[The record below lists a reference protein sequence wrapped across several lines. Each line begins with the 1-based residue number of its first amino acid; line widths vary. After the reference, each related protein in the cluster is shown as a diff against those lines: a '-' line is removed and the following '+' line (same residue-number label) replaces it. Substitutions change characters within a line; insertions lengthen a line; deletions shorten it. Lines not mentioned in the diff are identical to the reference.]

1 MTLTLLF
8 FITVLLLCGTF
19 LLTALST
26 SLRNM
31 HKRGALKQFQYL
43 GSKFFYRKLHVTFFP
58 DNEYESL
65 LFAITIAQNITRF
78 FLILFAVIFLY
89 QTPLFQNFL
98 AAGTTPFNKMAY
110 LWIGLSIIGF
120 ILISFVVGDYLPRI
134 LGTRYPEATVNVSAP
149 LSSLFLVFAFP
160 VTALFLKLTRL
171 ISRTVYLEHIDE
183 QKTQVKQEIIELV
196 RESNITEKL
205 DENEKKLI
213 SSVLSFCEHL
223 TREVMIPR
231 VDMFGLEAHTTIRE
245 AAKLLEEEGFSR
257 VPVYEDNIDNII
269 GVLMY
274 KDVLGKYMEY
284 ELKNNDPSILEA
296 PISSIQKIPLYTPET
311 KKISDLLQEFKKKHT
326 HLAIVV
332 DEYGGTEGII
342 TIEDILEDIVGEIAD
357 EYDEEEELFSPLPN
371 GTWIVDPRISILD
384 AEEQLGI
391 VIPQEGDYDTLGGYI
406 FHCAGE
412 IPKRGF
418 KIQSNEFELEVLK
431 SNDRMVQKV
440 RIRPLPNPDIHG
452 IEE

>member
-1 MTLTLLF
+1 
-8 FITVLLLCGTF
+8 
-19 LLTALST
+19 
-26 SLRNM
+26 M
-31 HKRGALKQFQYL
+31 HKRGAQKQFQNL
-43 GSKFFYRKLHVTFFP
+43 GSKFFYRKLHVAIFP

-65 LFAITIAQNITRF
+65 LFAITTAQNITRF
-78 FLILFAVIFLY
+78 FLVLCAVLFLY
-89 QTPLFQNFL
+89 NTALFQNFL
-98 AAGTTPFNKMAY
+98 AVSGSGYNQTIY

-120 ILISFVVGDYLPRI
+120 ILVSFAFGDYLPRI
-134 LGTRYPEATVNVSAP
+134 LGTRYPETTLNICAP
-149 LSSLFLVFAFP
+149 LSSIFLVFAFP
-160 VTALFLKLTRL
+160 VTALFLKVTRL
-171 ISRTVYLEHIDE
+171 ISRTVYLDHIDE
-183 QKTQVKQEIIELV
+183 PTMQIKQEIIELV
-196 RESNITEKL
+196 RESNITEEL
-205 DENEKKLI
+205 DDNEKKLI

-231 VDMFGLEAHTTIRE
+231 VDMFGLEAGTTIRE

-257 VPVYEDNIDNII
+257 VPVYEDNIDNIV

-284 ELKNNDPSILEA
+284 ESKNNDPSILEA
-296 PISSIQKIPLYTPET
+296 PISSIQKTPLYTPET

-357 EYDEEEELFSPLPN
+357 EYDVEEEFFTSLPN

-391 VIPQEGDYDTLGGYI
+391 IIPQEGDYDTLGGYI

-412 IPKRGF
+412 IPSRGF
-418 KIQSNEFELEVLK
+418 KIESNEFELEVLK
-431 SNDRMVQKV
+431 SNDRSVQKV
-440 RIRPLPNPDIHG
+440 RIKPLPNTDIYGH
-452 IEE
+452 EE

>member
-1 MTLTLLF
+1 
-8 FITVLLLCGTF
+8 
-19 LLTALST
+19 
-26 SLRNM
+26 
-31 HKRGALKQFQYL
+31 
-43 GSKFFYRKLHVTFFP
+43 
-58 DNEYESL
+58 
-65 LFAITIAQNITRF
+65 
-78 FLILFAVIFLY
+78 
-89 QTPLFQNFL
+89 
-98 AAGTTPFNKMAY
+98 
-110 LWIGLSIIGF
+110 
-120 ILISFVVGDYLPRI
+120 
-134 LGTRYPEATVNVSAP
+134 
-149 LSSLFLVFAFP
+149 
-160 VTALFLKLTRL
+160 
-171 ISRTVYLEHIDE
+171 
-183 QKTQVKQEIIELV
+183 
-196 RESNITEKL
+196 
-205 DENEKKLI
+205 
-213 SSVLSFCEHL
+213 
-223 TREVMIPR
+223 
-231 VDMFGLEAHTTIRE
+231 MFGLEAGTTIRE

-257 VPVYEDNIDNII
+257 VPVYEDNIDNIV

-284 ELKNNDPSILEA
+284 EAKNNDPTVLEA
-296 PISSIQKIPLYTPET
+296 PISSIQKTPLYTPET

-357 EYDEEEELFSPLPN
+357 EYDVEEEFFTSLPN

-412 IPKRGF
+412 IPARGF

-440 RIRPLPNPDIHG
+440 RIRPLPTNELYG
-452 IEE
+452 REE